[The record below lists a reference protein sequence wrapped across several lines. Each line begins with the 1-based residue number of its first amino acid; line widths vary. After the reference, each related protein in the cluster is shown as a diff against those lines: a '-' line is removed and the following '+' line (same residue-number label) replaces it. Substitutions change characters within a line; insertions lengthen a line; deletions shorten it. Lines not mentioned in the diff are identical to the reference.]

1 MASRGVNKVI
11 LVGNLGQDP
20 EVRYMPNGGA
30 VANITLATSES
41 WRDKAT
47 GEMKEQTEWHRV
59 VLFGKL
65 AEVASEYLR
74 KGSQVYIEGQLRT
87 RKWTDQSG
95 SGLVT
100 PQKLWLTLAA
110 LCRCWVVVRAA
121 LLQVAISVVVSRR
134 AVGVSLSSRR
144 VAISSAAARSLVRSS
159 PLRQRRLTS
168 RRWTLMMTFR
178 STFSVIKTIGYIVLR
193 WMIKASAS
201 HKKEA
206 SVMEASTYQV
216 KIIGHCGGVEFHLFY
231 HHRLDVV
238 PDSGDIRHCDA
249 KQPHREPAGGNHAQ
263 TAADHCKPD
272 IIRPTKTDV
281 ECAGQKHHYGMEK
294 LPAKRRTTPVVR
306 VAIKQ
311 FL

>member
-95 SGLVT
+95 VEKYT
-100 PQKLWLTLAA
+100 TE
-110 LCRCWVVVRAA
+110 VVVN
-121 LLQVAISVVVSRR
+121 
-134 AVGVSLSSRR
+134 VGGTMQMLGGRQGGGAPAGGGQQQGGWGQLSSRR
-144 VAISSAAARSLVRSS
+144 AAISSAAARSLVRSS
-159 PLRQRRLTS
+159 PLRQRRLTN
-168 RRWTLMMTFR
+168 RRWISTTIFR
-178 STFSVIKTIGYIVLR
+178 SKIAERINVL
-193 WMIKASAS
+193 M
-201 HKKEA
+201 
-206 SVMEASTYQV
+206 
-216 KIIGHCGGVEFHLFY
+216 
-231 HHRLDVV
+231 
-238 PDSGDIRHCDA
+238 
-249 KQPHREPAGGNHAQ
+249 
-263 TAADHCKPD
+263 
-272 IIRPTKTDV
+272 
-281 ECAGQKHHYGMEK
+281 
-294 LPAKRRTTPVVR
+294 
-306 VAIKQ
+306 
-311 FL
+311 